1 MKEIFIIEFSAY
13 HHYLDDDR
21 ENREEREVFGAFDTA
36 RRAVCYLRRFL
47 SEDDGPNY
55 YDHSIT
61 ITEDLSGPISAKA
74 VRRYKFNDK
83 IVTETLSMR
92 KIVPNNLQ
100 SPYDEILN
108 FYC

>member
-47 SEDDGPNY
+47 TESEDPGY
-55 YDHSIT
+55 FGHSIT
-61 ITEDLSGPISAKA
+61 ITEDLSGPINARATRK
-74 VRRYKFNDK
+74 YKFNDQL
-83 IVTETLSMR
+83 ITETLSMR

-100 SPYDEILN
+100 SPDDEILN
-108 FYC
+108 LYC